1 MTLQK
6 CYLLFNPTQVF
17 KFKLE
22 KNIQNIET
30 TNIEPPH
37 QDIKAIHQWD
47 FKMLKISN
55 SEKTS
60 H

>member
-1 MTLQK
+1 MTQQK
-6 CYLLFNPTQVF
+6 YYQRFNPTKVF

-22 KNIQNIET
+22 ENIQIMEIKNIV
-30 TNIEPPH
+30 PLH
-37 QDIKAIHQWD
+37 QDIKAFHQWE

-60 H
+60 L